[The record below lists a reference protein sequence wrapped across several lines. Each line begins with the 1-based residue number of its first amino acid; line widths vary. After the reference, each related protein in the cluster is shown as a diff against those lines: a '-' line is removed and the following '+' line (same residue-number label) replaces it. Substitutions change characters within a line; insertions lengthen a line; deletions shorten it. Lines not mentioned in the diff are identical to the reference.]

1 MNRYIVTA
9 TAATA
14 CLWLI
19 ALQHLANLP
28 GPSSTYITTPTNNSN
43 NTSSTYKHPSPSTY
57 QPLPD

>member
-1 MNRYIVTA
+1 MNRYIFTA

-28 GPSSTYITTPTNNSN
+28 GPSSTYITTPTSNS
-43 NTSSTYKHPSPSTY
+43 TSSSSTYKHPNPSTY

>member
-1 MNRYIVTA
+1 MNRYIFTA

-28 GPSSTYITTPTNNSN
+28 TPISTYITTPTNTNAS
-43 NTSSTYKHPSPSTY
+43 TSYKHPNPYTY

>member
-1 MNRYIVTA
+1 MNRYIFTA

-14 CLWLI
+14 CLWLV

-28 GPSSTYITTPTNNSN
+28 TPSSTYITTPTNNS
-43 NTSSTYKHPSPSTY
+43 TSYKHPNPSTY